1 MGYDER
7 AATLLGTSIHRTGGF
22 PSALAMWYLPACGLP
37 GSDHGD
43 GVVIGVG
50 IVGCNYGR
58 TVLLPAFRTDP
69 RCEVVALAGSDAART
84 AELARATNVARGLG
98 DWRMLVDDRTVAAV
112 AIAVPPD
119 LQPEIARHALDLGK
133 PVFVEKPLAA
143 DVAGAQ
149 AMLAAAHKSRQ
160 PTIIDFNFP
169 ELPSWRRAK
178 AMLDGGEVGRLRHLV
193 VTWNVEN
200 RATRLRL
207 ESWKTRGHGGGGLL
221 GNFVCHC
228 LHYLEWFC
236 GPISGLSARI
246 FPLPDRDAE
255 SSIALALAFAS
266 GAGGSLQMS
275 CASFLGSGHRLEF
288 YGDDGAL
295 VLANPTADYF
305 RGFELKHAR
314 RDKDALQAVAVED
327 FGAEEVSDPRV
338 VPVARL
344 VRRFIDAC
352 EHGGSPSPGFA
363 EGYRVQCLIDAARRA
378 HSSGR
383 WTDVA
388 PPGAEGRP

>member
-1 MGYDER
+1 M
-7 AATLLGTSIHRTGGF
+7 
-22 PSALAMWYLPACGLP
+22 
-37 GSDHGD
+37 
-43 GVVIGVG
+43 IGVG

-58 TVLLPAFRTDP
+58 TVLVPAFRTDP
-69 RCEVVALAGSDAART
+69 RCEVVALAGTDAART
-84 AELARATNVARGLG
+84 AELARAANIARGLG
-98 DWRMLVDDRTVAAV
+98 DWRTLVDDPAVTAV

-119 LQPEIARHALDLGK
+119 LQPEVARRALDRGK
-133 PVFVEKPLAA
+133 PAFVEKPLAA

-149 AMLAAAHKSRQ
+149 AMLDAARKSRQ
-160 PTIIDFNFP
+160 PTVIDFNFP
-169 ELPSWRRAK
+169 ELPSWQYAK
-178 AMLDGGEVGRLRHLV
+178 AMLEGGEVGRLRHV
-193 VTWNVEN
+193 AVNWNVEN

-236 GPISGLSARI
+236 GPITGLSARV
-246 FPLPDRDAE
+246 FPMPGSDAE
-255 SSIALALAFAS
+255 SSIALALTFAS

-295 VLANPTADYF
+295 ILANPTADYF

-314 RDKDALQAVAVED
+314 RGEDALQHVAVED
-327 FGAEEVSDPRV
+327 FGSEEVADPRI

-352 EHGGSPSPGFA
+352 EGGGAPAPGFA

-378 HSSGR
+378 HVSGR

-388 PPGAEGRP
+388 PPGTQVRA

>member
-1 MGYDER
+1 M
-7 AATLLGTSIHRTGGF
+7 
-22 PSALAMWYLPACGLP
+22 
-37 GSDHGD
+37 
-43 GVVIGVG
+43 IGVG

-58 TVLLPAFRTDP
+58 TVLVPAFRTDP
-69 RCEVVALAGSDAART
+69 RCEVVALAGTDAART
-84 AELARATNVARGLG
+84 AELARAANVARGVG
-98 DWRMLVDDRTVAAV
+98 DWRMLVDDPAVTAV

-119 LQPEIARHALDLGK
+119 LQPEVALRALDRGK
-133 PVFVEKPLAA
+133 PAFVEKPLAA
-143 DVAGAQ
+143 DLAGAQ
-149 AMLAAAHKSRQ
+149 AMLDAARKSRQ
-160 PTIIDFNFP
+160 PTVIDFNFP
-169 ELPSWRRAK
+169 ELPSWQRAK
-178 AMLDGGEVGRLRHLV
+178 SMLNGGEVGRLRHAV

-207 ESWKTRGHGGGGLL
+207 ESWKTRGQGGGGLL

-236 GPISGLSARI
+236 GPIAGLSARV
-246 FPLPDRDAE
+246 FPLPDTDAE
-255 SSIALALAFAS
+255 SSIVLALAFAS

-295 VLANPTADYF
+295 VLANPTIDYF

-314 RDKDALQAVAVED
+314 RGKDALEAVAVED
-327 FGAEEVSDPRV
+327 FGVEEVADPRI

-352 EHGGSPSPGFA
+352 EGGRPPVPGFA

-378 HSSGR
+378 HASGR
-383 WTDVA
+383 WTEVA
-388 PPGAEGRP
+388 PPDAGARP